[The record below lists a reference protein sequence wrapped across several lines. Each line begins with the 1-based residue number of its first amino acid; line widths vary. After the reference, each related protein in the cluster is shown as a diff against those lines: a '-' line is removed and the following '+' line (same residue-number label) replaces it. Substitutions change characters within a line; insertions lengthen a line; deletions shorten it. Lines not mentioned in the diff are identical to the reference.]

1 MNHHPAEFW
10 IKFLLSRREHT
21 YDEVAGMCEAIDL
34 GGLTTNT
41 SYLAVLDE
49 ALRRDMPT
57 PFRGYD
63 KQHNASMVFLRRQ
76 GIFDGWHKS
85 RYMRAAMD
93 LLGNSTPRAL
103 LETFILA
110 PVKPDQA
117 VRKIEAVTGI
127 QVDIRTYDLFRH
139 FFWNPTLLNAEE
151 WGDFIAI
158 RRASHKEW
166 LRLAVTAQGPQ
177 GVQLILWKTG
187 AGSARHIEASK
198 MFGHLRNIAY
208 LKALELEH
216 EPAGK
221 DNSIAFRNYVES
233 ATKANVEATASAG
246 AMADILDSFKA
257 FKMKTGGHAAQSMAQ
272 LTSGGETFSEAEDH
286 EAAEDAIKME
296 DY

>member
-1 MNHHPAEFW
+1 MIHHPAEYW
-10 IKFLLSRREHT
+10 VKFLLSRREHS
-21 YDEVAGMCEAIDL
+21 YDEVAGMCEAIDV
-34 GGLTTNT
+34 GGLNGQF
-41 SYLAVLDE
+41 LAGLDGV
-49 ALRRDMPT
+49 LRRDMPT
-57 PFRGYD
+57 PFRGFD
-63 KQHNASMVFLRRQ
+63 KQHTSSMVFLRRE
-76 GIFDGWHKS
+76 GIFDAWHKS

-110 PVKPDQA
+110 PIKPEQA
-117 VRKIEAVTGI
+117 VRKIETVTG
-127 QVDIRTYDLFRH
+127 VDIDVRTYELFRH
-139 FFWNPTLLNAEE
+139 YFWNPDLLNAEE

-166 LRLAVTAQGPQ
+166 LRLAVTAKGPQ
-177 GVQLILWKTG
+177 GVQLLLWKTG
-187 AGSARHIEASK
+187 SGSVRHIESSK
-198 MFGHLRNIAY
+198 IFSHLRNIAY

-233 ATKANVEATASAG
+233 ATKANAEATASAG

-257 FKMKTGGHAAQSMAQ
+257 FKMRTTVGVATSLGQ
-272 LTSGGETFSEAEDH
+272 LTSGGETFSEAEDGG
-286 EAAEDAIKME
+286 AADDSIKME